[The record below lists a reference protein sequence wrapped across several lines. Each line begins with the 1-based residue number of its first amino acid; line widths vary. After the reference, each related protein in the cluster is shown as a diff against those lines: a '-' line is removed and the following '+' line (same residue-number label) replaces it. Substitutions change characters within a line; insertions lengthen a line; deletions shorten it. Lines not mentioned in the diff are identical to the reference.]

1 LELIDNMDEEKTEI
15 ISLLREIKGEQKQ
28 VRRELQRTRK
38 AIVQE
43 ILPIANKLRDV
54 VVLGLA
60 LVAVGGAFYALDNK
74 KQDELAEKFLTTIV
88 TGGGIVAVGVKMY
101 TDSKERTETTI
112 RLKKRAEKDEV
123 ADDDDEDNK

>member
-1 LELIDNMDEEKTEI
+1 MELIDNMDEEKTEI